1 MDLFDLGDKVKKQ
14 PVLGATCPSQWKIEK
29 YVSGMTHTIKERI
42 SESSMSMTF
51 SLYVIA
57 SRNCYK

>member
-14 PVLGATCPSQWKIEK
+14 PVLGASCPSQWKIEK

-51 SLYVIA
+51 
-57 SRNCYK
+57 